1 MSSSPRW
8 KHRPTGST
16 WGDFGPDDQFGR
28 MNLLTPAKVLQ
39 GVSEV
44 KHGLSFNLS
53 LPLDFPGGSVLNPRR
68 SPPVLRPTVRNG
80 KPNMNY
86 QLWCD
91 DPLCTDVISDDL
103 VIMHL
108 QYSTQ
113 WDSLAHAGSMF
124 DADGDGVPEA
134 LLQRL
139 SRRHR
144 RHWPSQQ
151 RRRRYF

>member
-1 MSSSPRW
+1 
-8 KHRPTGST
+8 
-16 WGDFGPDDQFGR
+16 

-86 QLWCD
+86 QMWCD
-91 DPLCTDVISDDL
+91 DPLCTDVMSDDL

-124 DADGDGVPEA
+124 DADGDGGARSAV
-134 LLQRL
+134 LQRL
-139 SRRHR
+139 SRRYR
-144 RHWPSQQ
+144 RDRPRPQ
-151 RRRRYF
+151 RGRRYF